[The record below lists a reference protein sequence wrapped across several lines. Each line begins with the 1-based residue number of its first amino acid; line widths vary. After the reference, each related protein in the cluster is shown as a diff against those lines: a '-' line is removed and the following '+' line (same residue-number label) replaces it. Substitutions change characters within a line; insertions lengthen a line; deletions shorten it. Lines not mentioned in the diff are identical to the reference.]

1 MSTLNNAIKKC
12 IVSGIFRLEF
22 YQGNSDIVK
31 QVSDEQFLLTSFSV
45 ASFISPSIPATL
57 SIFFYDK
64 SACSK
69 ARLLAFEKVRLSSK
83 KLTMYKLRSSVQ

>member
-1 MSTLNNAIKKC
+1 MLSKNA

-31 QVSDEQFLLTSFSV
+31 QVSDEQFLLTSFSLAIKFYFPV
-45 ASFISPSIPATL
+45 YTRHFVN
-57 SIFFYDK
+57 FFYDK

-83 KLTMYKLRSSVQ
+83 KLTMYKLRSSVR